1 MGRDLRLIRG
11 RIVLAVSFVVA
22 GGLMARHAP
31 QAQSPAAPAVPA
43 AAVIDDL
50 VAANR
55 ILANEGIVD
64 AFGHVSVRDP
74 ANPGR
79 YFLSQNLAPELVTA
93 ADIMEYDVETSDP
106 IDPKGRPIYLE
117 RFIHGAIYKARPD
130 VQSVVHSHSLAII
143 PFGVVGGVPLRP
155 IYHMSGFLYA
165 GVPVYDIRADAGLSD
180 MLIRNV
186 DLGRALAR
194 KLGDKPVA
202 LLRGH
207 GAVVVG
213 PTIPI
218 AVYRAIYTDVNA
230 RLQTQ
235 ATALGG
241 PITYL
246 DPEEGRQF
254 DAVVP
259 MQVRRPWELW
269 KKKAMGR

>member
-1 MGRDLRLIRG
+1 ML
-11 RIVLAVSFVVA
+11 LAPAFMTA
-22 GGLMARHAP
+22 ALLTPHA
-31 QAQSPAAPAVPA
+31 QQTQPAAPAQTQA
-43 AAVIDDL
+43 TVIDDL

-55 ILANEGIVD
+55 ILADQGIVD
-64 AFGHVSVRDP
+64 AFGHVSARDP
-74 ANPGR
+74 NNPNR
-79 YFLSQNLAPELVTA
+79 YLLSSNLAPELVTSM
-93 ADIMEYDVETSDP
+93 DIMEFDVATSDA
-106 IDPKGRPIYLE
+106 IDPRGRPIYLE
-117 RFIHGAIYKARPD
+117 RFIHGAIYRARPD
-130 VQSVVHSHSLAII
+130 VQSVVHSHSLAVI
-143 PFGVVGGVPLRP
+143 PFGIVSGVPLRP
-155 IYHMSGFLYA
+155 VYHMSGFLYS
-165 GVPVYDIRADAGLSD
+165 GVPVYDIRKDAGLTD

-186 DLGRALAR
+186 ELGAGLAR
-194 KLGDKPVA
+194 TLGDKPVA

-235 ATALGG
+235 ALALGG

-259 MQVRRPWELW
+259 QQVRRPWELW